1 MTKLQLIESVA
12 SATGQPKTEVE
23 KTIDATLDRLTN
35 ALVSGDKVDLRGLGI
50 FESKDTKARMG
61 RNPSTGAAIEI
72 PASRKATFRPG
83 KELKERLNGKAAVPA
98 EP

>member
-12 SATGQPKTEVE
+12 SATSEPKTQVE
-23 KTIDATLDRLTN
+23 KIIEATMDRITN

-50 FESKDTKARMG
+50 FEVKETKARTG

-72 PASRKATFRPG
+72 PAARKAGFRPG
-83 KELKERLNGKAAVPA
+83 KELKERLNGKAA
-98 EP
+98 EKTES

>member
-12 SATGQPKTEVE
+12 AATGQPKTEVDKMIE
-23 KTIDATLDRLTN
+23 ATLDRISN

-50 FESKDTKARMG
+50 FEAKSTKARMG

-72 PASRKATFRPG
+72 PASRKASFRPG

-98 EP
+98 ES

>member
-1 MTKLQLIESVA
+1 MTKLQLIESVT
-12 SATGQPKTEVE
+12 SATGQNKSEVE
-23 KTIDATLDRLTN
+23 KTIEATLDRITN

-50 FESKDTKARMG
+50 FASKESKARMG

-72 PASRKATFRPG
+72 PASRKASFRPG

-98 EP
+98 QS

>member
-1 MTKLQLIESVA
+1 MTKLNLIESVA
-12 SATGQPKTEVE
+12 TATGQPKVEVE
-23 KTIDATLDRLTN
+23 KMIEATLDRISN

-50 FESKDTKARMG
+50 FEAKETKARMG

-72 PASRKATFRPG
+72 PASRKASFRPG

-98 EP
+98 ES

>member
-1 MTKLQLIESVA
+1 MTKLQLIESVS
-12 SATGQPKTEVE
+12 SATGQTKSEVE
-23 KTIDATLDRLTN
+23 KTIDATLDRITN

-50 FESKDTKARMG
+50 FEPKETKARMG

-72 PASRKATFRPG
+72 PASRKASFRPG

-98 EP
+98 QS

>member
-12 SATGQPKTEVE
+12 SATGQTKAEVE
-23 KTIDATLDRLTN
+23 RTVEAVLDRLTN

-50 FESKDTKARMG
+50 FESKQTKARMG
-61 RNPSTGAAIEI
+61 RNPSTGESIEI
-72 PASRKATFRPG
+72 PASRKASFRPG

-98 EP
+98 QP

>member
-12 SATGQPKTEVE
+12 AATSQTKSEVE
-23 KTIDATLDRLTN
+23 KTIDATLDRITN

-61 RNPSTGAAIEI
+61 RNPSTGATIEI
-72 PASRKATFRPG
+72 PASRKASFRPG
-83 KELKERLNGKAAVPA
+83 KELKERLNGKSAVPA
-98 EP
+98 QS

>member
-23 KTIDATLDRLTN
+23 KMVDATLDRITN
-35 ALVSGDKVDLRGLGI
+35 ALVSSDKVDLRGLGI
-50 FESKDTKARMG
+50 FEAKETKARMG

-98 EP
+98 ES